1 VISWPSAL
9 WRASGPTPHP
19 SRWAWIADAILAV
32 TLAAVTVEATRRGA
46 GHTIVDVKVTP
57 VGVIPRPP
65 FPPVRDESVQ
75 TGQLVVAGLSGVP
88 LAFRRRLPLAAFC
101 LVLLMTLLLH
111 RHDYSLQNGVE
122 AATVATFLS
131 CLIAAY
137 SAAVHS
143 PYRRLTVV
151 TLAVGGVLLAVQ
163 SSTNVPRL
171 TPGFV
176 AVIALLLLV
185 LAVNTMLSWQQ
196 RMRAM
201 QAEHEAATRKAVDD
215 ERSRLAR
222 ELHDVITH
230 NVSMMVVQAGAA
242 RQVLDTAPD
251 RARDALLAVEAG
263 GRAAMGEL
271 RHTMGL
277 LTGSDDAF
285 ELAPQPG
292 IDQLSALAE
301 RVSSTGVPVE
311 LTVTGA
317 PATVPAGVDLAAYR
331 VVQEAVTNAVKHA
344 AGAHVHIAVD
354 YAPEVIRVEI
364 TDTGGS
370 PTTSAGTGSGRGLI
384 GLRERLAVY
393 GGTLQAGIRPT
404 GGYRV
409 CAEIPID
416 QT

>member
-1 VISWPSAL
+1 L
-9 WRASGPTPHP
+9 WRASGPTPRP
-19 SRWAWIADAILAV
+19 SRWAWTADAILAV
-32 TLAAVTVEATRRGA
+32 TLAAVTVEATRHGA
-46 GHTIVDVKVTP
+46 GHTIVDVKIARGFP
-57 VGVIPRPP
+57 VPRPP
-65 FPPVRDESVQ
+65 LPPVRYESAS
-75 TGQLVVAGLSGVP
+75 GWQLVVAGLSAAP
-88 LAFRRRLPLAAFC
+88 LAFRRRFPLAAFC
-101 LVLLMTLLLH
+101 LVLGMTLLLH
-111 RHDYSLQNGVE
+111 RNDYSLQNGVE

-151 TLAVGGVLLAVQ
+151 ILALGGVSLAVQ
-163 SSTNVPRL
+163 GSTNVPRL
-171 TPGFV
+171 TPGLV

-251 RARDALLAVEAG
+251 RARAALLAVEAG

-271 RHTMGL
+271 RQTMGL
-277 LTGSDDAF
+277 LTGSDDSV
-285 ELAPQPG
+285 ELTPQPG
-292 IDQLSALAE
+292 IDQLSALAQ
-301 RVSSTGVPVE
+301 RVSATGVAVE
-311 LTVTGA
+311 LTVTGT
-317 PATVPAGVDLAAYR
+317 PEPVPAGVDLAAYR

-344 AGAHVHIAVD
+344 AGAHVHVAVN
-354 YAPEVIRVEI
+354 YAPDAIRVEI

-370 PTTSAGTGSGRGLI
+370 STTSAGTGSGRGLI
-384 GLRERLAVY
+384 GLRERVAVY

-416 QT
+416 QP